1 MEPLAQKII
10 ITIGQLMPTFYCLL
24 IAIALALDWASPAL
38 AQDVSEKV
46 WAVFTYSVQ
55 GESTPSSFYRGKSL
69 TAYGADGL
77 YAAGSAF
84 RDRYVAVHPGRS
96 TNRRVENLSPY
107 ILLSNQVSILSATD
121 QPSIASAQAFMQ
133 GLYPPVDTSYGA
145 PYIEV
150 SSQLANG
157 SSSEYPLSG
166 YQYPPIV
173 TLDLQDPRSLTVSGQ
188 TECLMYQALVSAYNI
203 SQEAER
209 IAHESRSFYD
219 YLFDN
224 SLVNAFDRSA
234 ANYENACEISEYLE
248 YQTVHNES
256 LFEEL
261 SQGDINQARWYADQ
275 YTFATNGNTSSTGSL
290 QVFGIRPD
298 GRLRTIAG
306 QTLASH
312 ILTVFESNIKQQGTK
327 EKMNFVFGSYEPAV
341 ALASLTGLASPK
353 TANFYSRPVHGA
365 SLVFELFSL
374 ERKKYATYPSPSDLF
389 VRFSLH
395 NGTNVS
401 TPFITYPLFGHSPSN
416 AVVPLSEFR
425 MEMRKIASKSTE
437 DWCLRCGSPAV
448 FCTGVVNASQDGLFG
463 AVNIDPTIAGVIGA
477 VVTFV
482 FLAVM
487 AIIAFL
493 VCGVRLQYK
502 QKPNA
507 GGFKG
512 HGKMASDSDLPLK
525 SPQWGDKS
533 IELSSTANDSFGQ
546 MAPRGRERPGNWQMD
561 QQRESNHSGVPASPM
576 LDEDE
581 EEWRIHSVSEPARV
595 RECV

>member
-1 MEPLAQKII
+1 
-10 ITIGQLMPTFYCLL
+10 MPILYCLL
-24 IAIALALDWASPAL
+24 ITIALILGWASPAL

-84 RDRYVAVHPGRS
+84 RDRYVAMHSERS

-107 ILLSNQVSILSATD
+107 ILRSNQVSILSATD

-157 SSSEYPLSG
+157 SNSEYPLSG

-173 TLDLQDPRSLTVSGQ
+173 TLDLQDPRSLVVSGQ
-188 TECLMYQALVSAYNI
+188 TECLLYQALVSAYNM

-209 IAHESRSFYD
+209 ITHESKSFYN

-248 YQTVHNES
+248 YQSVHNES

-261 SQGDINQARWYADQ
+261 SQGDINRARWYADQ
-275 YTFATNGNTSSTGSL
+275 YTFATNGNTSSTEPL
-290 QVFGIRPD
+290 QITGILPD

-312 ILTVFESNIKQQGTK
+312 ILTVFESNIKQQGTQ
-327 EKMNFVFGSYEPAV
+327 EKISFAFGSYEPAV
-341 ALASLTGLASPK
+341 ALASLMGLASLK

-365 SLVFELFSL
+365 SLVFEMFSL
-374 ERKKYATYPSPSDLF
+374 ERKKYPTYPSPSDLF
-389 VRFSLH
+389 VRFSLR
-395 NGTNVS
+395 NGTNAS
-401 TPFITYPLFGHSPSN
+401 TPFISYPLFGHSPSN

-437 DWCLRCGSPAV
+437 NWCLRCGSPAV
-448 FCTGVVNASQDGLFG
+448 FCTGVVNASQDDLFG
-463 AVNIDPTIAGVIGA
+463 ADNIDPTIAGVIGA

-482 FLAVM
+482 FLAIM

-493 VCGVRLQYK
+493 ICGVRLQYK
-502 QKPNA
+502 PKPDA
-507 GGFKG
+507 GGFKRD
-512 HGKMASDSDLPLK
+512 GKMASDSDLIFK

-533 IELSSTANDSFGQ
+533 IELSNTANDSFRR
-546 MAPRGRERPGNWQMD
+546 MTPRGHERSESWGMV
-561 QQRESNHSGVPASPM
+561 QQRELNHSDTVPASPL
-576 LDEDE
+576 LDEDQ
-581 EEWRIHSVSEPARV
+581 EEWRVHSVLEPARV
-595 RECV
+595 RESV